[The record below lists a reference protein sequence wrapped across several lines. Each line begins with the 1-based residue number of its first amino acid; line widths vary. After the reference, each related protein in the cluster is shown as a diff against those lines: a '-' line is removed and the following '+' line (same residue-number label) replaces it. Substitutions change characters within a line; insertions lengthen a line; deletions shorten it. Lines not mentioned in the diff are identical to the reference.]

1 MLNTGAYDA
10 SANYSQILYQQQ
22 NVTQAQEGK
31 DAARLLEVFSG
42 RDCIQTNSSAEALH
56 PILGWSC
63 QSSANGSCYQATYE
77 IKSFTVV
84 SAEQINGAGGKCWV
98 ASTGGAQESIGRS
111 SVLGVVSGVLILI
124 AALL

>member
-1 MLNTGAYDA
+1 MNAGAYDA
-10 SANYSQILYQQQ
+10 SANYSRIFYQQQ
-22 NVTQAQEGK
+22 NVTQPQEGK

-42 RDCIQTNSSAEALH
+42 RDCTQTNSSAEALL

-63 QSSANGSCYQATYE
+63 QSSSNGSCYQAAYE
-77 IKSFTVV
+77 INSFTVV
-84 SAEQINGAGGKCWV
+84 SAEQVNSAGGKCWV
-98 ASTGGAQESIGRS
+98 ASTGDAQESIGRS

>member
-1 MLNTGAYDA
+1 LNAGAYDA
-10 SANYSQILYQQQ
+10 SANYSRVFYQQQ
-22 NVTQAQEGK
+22 NVTQPQEGK

-42 RDCIQTNSSAEALH
+42 RDCVQTNSSAKALH

-63 QSSANGSCYQATYE
+63 QSSVNGSCYQTGHGIE
-77 IKSFTVV
+77 SFTVV
-84 SAEQINGAGGKCWV
+84 SAEQVNGAGGKCWV